1 MPSRKNA
8 TNLSEPLAFIQF
20 SSYPPK
26 WAFTNPP
33 CFVQKLLAS
42 SSKYRDCKRKG
53 GILVYSSES
62 SRFGGKKIKLHA
74 TLPFGNAFSKL
85 FVLCPSSHQS
95 LTYAVSDLIDRLWQ
109 PKYLGS
115 MQRYKKFVI
124 RFDQSPSIKFKI
136 YNSYDTK
143 VWLCMHFFSGSKQ
156 MHIYVETDVWVQY
169 FVLLNFF
176 LPVLHR
182 RFL

>member
-1 MPSRKNA
+1 MERNYKVNFNIECEKVFLTFLHA
-8 TNLSEPLAFIQF
+8 VKKECYKSEWAFIQF

-109 PKYLGS
+109 QKYLG
-115 MQRYKKFVI
+115 
-124 RFDQSPSIKFKI
+124 
-136 YNSYDTK
+136 TK
-143 VWLCMHFFSGSKQ
+143 VQEGCK
-156 MHIYVETDVWVQY
+156 
-169 FVLLNFF
+169 
-176 LPVLHR
+176 
-182 RFL
+182 

>member
-1 MPSRKNA
+1 MKSTLILNAKNYFLHSCMPSRKNA

-42 SSKYRDCKRKG
+42 SSRYRDCKRGKKG
-53 GILVYSSES
+53 GILVYRSES

-109 PKYLGS
+109 PKYFGTKLCTRRL
-115 MQRYKKFVI
+115 QI
-124 RFDQSPSIKFKI
+124 RFDQRPFIKFKI
-136 YNSYDTK
+136 YNSYDFK
-143 VWLCMHFFSGSKQ
+143 VWLCMQFFSG
-156 MHIYVETDVWVQY
+156 
-169 FVLLNFF
+169 
-176 LPVLHR
+176 
-182 RFL
+182 